1 MPTAIGGLPVDK
13 FGLVLW
19 WPPTD
24 NDLGRE
30 WGSDDPRPLAAQWKD
45 AGLDRMHTRLLGIT
59 AEPAADG
66 GEQLRVSTR
75 MAAADKQFGV
85 LVDYLWTSGG
95 GSLALRTQVRPVGDW
110 VNAGFGVEWARIG
123 VELVLGAETSAVSW
137 LGQGPHQSYPD
148 TGQGARVGWFELPL
162 GELDVDYVRPQES
175 GARSGVVSAVLE
187 TGGRQLCVAG
197 EPFALTVRPYS
208 LRALEAATHRPD
220 LLADGRSYIYVD
232 HILRGVGT
240 AACGPGVLEPY
251 RLEPQ
256 EADFQVVLRVLG

>member
-1 MPTAIGGLPVDK
+1 
-13 FGLVLW
+13 
-19 WPPTD
+19 
-24 NDLGRE
+24 
-30 WGSDDPRPLAAQWKD
+30 
-45 AGLDRMHTRLLGIT
+45 
-59 AEPAADG
+59 
-66 GEQLRVSTR
+66 

-148 TGQGARVGWFELPL
+148 TGQSARVGWFELPL

-251 RLEPQ
+251 RLKPR
-256 EADFQVVLRVLG
+256 EADFEVVLRVLG